1 MNYNIYSARAARNE
15 SKEVAMNLLHLV
27 CNAHIDP
34 VWLWEID
41 EGVAETLSTFR
52 VAADFC
58 EDYEGFIFCHNE
70 SMLYRWVE
78 ENDPKLFA
86 RIQKLVKEGKW
97 HIIGGMYLQPDCNM
111 PSGESFVRQI
121 LKGRGYF
128 KEKFGVAPR
137 TAISFDAFGHT
148 RGLVDILLGAGY
160 DSYIFCRPEPDMLEL
175 PAEDFRWVGFSGK
188 SIVCHRA
195 YNSYESHRGEVD
207 RKIKGWIDENPD
219 ADVGIVLWGIG
230 DHGGGPSRIDYE
242 LIEKLDRENGKYHL
256 IHSYPEKYFDSL
268 KKDGLPEYA
277 GLLNP
282 RYTGCYTTM
291 SEIKRAHRDLENSLF
306 MTEKIAAH
314 AAAAGLLPY
323 PAKEIDE
330 ATYDLLMLEFHDI
343 LPGSAIAPV
352 EKYSKDLAGHG
363 MSILKDISIRSF
375 IALCSGQQKAEDGTV
390 PVFVYNPH
398 GFEVDAV
405 CEVEYQLPDQNKN
418 RDLFAL
424 PHVYKD
430 RREIPSQCEHEESNF
445 NVDWRKK
452 SVFRAKLDPGS
463 INRFDVKIELVPTA
477 VYEGAKRTA
486 KAGED
491 IVFDNGRRKLVING
505 STGLVDEY
513 SVDGKHVL
521 GRNSLRQLM
530 IKDDENSW
538 SHKERQFREVK
549 GEFRLMDADT
559 AAERSGII
567 SGKNPPAVRII
578 EDGDVR
584 TVVEAMFEC
593 GRSEIVRRYVIDR
606 EGTGFTVHDKVYWNE
621 IMTMLKLSVPTAFGV
636 EKYVGQTAYGS
647 ETLLRNGEEMVSQ
660 RWNAV
665 TDGEGFGLSVMT
677 DRTYGSD
684 CLGGE
689 LRVTCLRSPGYS
701 AGKSDFSVRKPF
713 IMEQDRFS
721 PFIDRGE
728 HDLTFEINAGADRLD
743 KVEREC
749 AVFCEKPKALSFFPT
764 GDGELPKPFAVID
777 GDCVTLP
784 VFKRAEDGNGSCAR
798 VFNPTGEKRTATVS
812 FPVLGV
818 KTTVT
823 LAPYAVKTFRISGGR
838 AEECSLVEEK
848 L

>member
-1 MNYNIYSARAARNE
+1 MVLN
-15 SKEVAMNLLHLV
+15 MNLLHLV

-58 EDYEGFIFCHNE
+58 DDYEGFIFCHNE

-78 ENDPKLFA
+78 ENDPKLFS
-86 RIQKLVKEGKW
+86 RIQRLVKEGKW
-97 HIIGGMYLQPDCNM
+97 HVIGGMYLQPDCNM

-128 KEKFGVAPR
+128 VEKFGVKPR

-160 DSYIFCRPEPDMLEL
+160 DSYILCRPEPDMLPL
-175 PAEDFRWVGFSGK
+175 PGEDFRWVGFSGK
-188 SIVCHRA
+188 SIACHRA

-207 RKIKGWIDENPD
+207 RKIQGWIDNNPD
-219 ADVGIVLWGIG
+219 EEVGLVLWGIG

-242 LIEKLDRENGKYHL
+242 LIKKLDKENGKYHL
-256 IHSYPEKYFDSL
+256 VHSYPEKYFDSL
-268 KKDGLPEYA
+268 KKDELPEYS
-277 GLLNP
+277 GILNP

-291 SEIKRAHRDLENSLF
+291 SEIKRAHRDLENSLY

-323 PAKEIDE
+323 PAEKITE
-330 ATYDLLMLEFHDI
+330 ATEDLLMLEFHDI
-343 LPGSAIAPV
+343 LPGSAIPAV
-352 EKYSKDLAGHG
+352 EKYSKNLAGHG
-363 MSILKDISIRSF
+363 LSILKDISIKSF
-375 IALCSGQQKAEDGTV
+375 IALCAGQRKAEEGTV

-398 GFEVDAV
+398 GYEVDAV

-424 PHVYKD
+424 PHVYENG
-430 RREIPSQCEHEESNF
+430 REIPSQCEHEASNF

-452 SVFRAKLDPGS
+452 SVFRAKLAPGCVS
-463 INRFDVKIELVPTA
+463 RYDVKIELVPTKE
-477 VYEGAKRTA
+477 YESRKRTA
-486 KAGED
+486 KEGED
-491 IVFDNGRRKLVING
+491 VVFDNGERRLVISG
-505 STGLVDEY
+505 KTGLVDEY
-513 SVDGKHVL
+513 SVGGRKVL
-521 GRNSLRQLM
+521 GKGSLRQLM
-530 IKDDENSW
+530 MKDDENSW
-538 SHKERQFREVK
+538 SHKERQFRVIK
-549 GEFRLMDADT
+549 DEFRLMDKDE

-567 SGKNPPAVRII
+567 SGENPPAVRII
-578 EDGDVR
+578 EDGAVR
-584 TVVEAMFEC
+584 TVVEALFRC
-593 GRSEIVRRYVIDR
+593 GHSEIIRRYIVDK
-606 EGTGFTVHDKVYWNE
+606 EGTGFTICDKVYWNE
-621 IMTMLKLSVPTAFGV
+621 IMTMLKLDIPTALSV

-647 ETLLRNGEEMVSQ
+647 ETLLCNGEEMVSQ

-665 TDGEGFGLSVMT
+665 TEKDGFGLSVIT

-684 CLGGE
+684 CLDGD
-689 LRVTCLRSPGYS
+689 LRVTCMRSPGYS
-701 AGKSDFSVRKPF
+701 AGKSDFSVRKPY

-728 HDLTFEINAGADRLD
+728 HDLVFTINAGVNRLD
-743 KVEREC
+743 RIEREC

-764 GDGELPKPFAVID
+764 GDGEIPKPFAEIE
-777 GDCVTLP
+777 GDFVTLP

-798 VFNPTGEKRTATVS
+798 VFNPTGKERKAKIKL
-812 FPVLGV
+812 PVLGV
-818 KTTVT
+818 EKTVT
-823 LAPYAVKTFRISGGR
+823 LRPYEVKTFRISGGK
-838 AEECSLVEEK
+838 AVECSLVEETV
-848 L
+848 